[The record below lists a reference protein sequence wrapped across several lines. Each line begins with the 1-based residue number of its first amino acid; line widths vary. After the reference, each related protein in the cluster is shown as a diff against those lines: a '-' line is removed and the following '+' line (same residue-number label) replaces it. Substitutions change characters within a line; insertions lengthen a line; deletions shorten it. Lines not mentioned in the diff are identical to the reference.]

1 MERDKLSIKIKQ
13 LKTFEKNN
21 PTIALNI
28 FYTKEKEIFSVYISN
43 HNLIREKQI
52 ILLMIPNEEN
62 SAWYYLAV
70 KKRLHYYIKKTS
82 SNKGNFY
89 CLNCFYSFS
98 MENKLKS
105 HGEV

>member
-1 MERDKLSIKIKQ
+1 
-13 LKTFEKNN
+13 
-21 PTIALNI
+21 
-28 FYTKEKEIFSVYISN
+28 
-43 HNLIREKQI
+43 
-52 ILLMIPNEEN
+52 MIPNEEN

-105 HGEV
+105 HAEVCKNKDFYWVEIPSEKNISKFN